1 MRISLRASGA
11 VVVAAG
17 LIAVSGCGGDD
28 EKASTAPRT
37 DTATIGRETA
47 TSESTAP
54 PDAIERTDATTPAQ
68 AETGGGGTG
77 GAKSPEDQPGGAGDE
92 VPNSVPA
99 QITGRGGKVFPGS
112 VSVPPF
118 IAITVVLRG
127 VDNTPYELRGGGKTV
142 KSGQGV
148 TFDGL
153 RAGKRL
159 VLRGPQGN
167 VVISANAEPG
177 P

>member
-1 MRISLRASGA
+1 MTVSPRTSAA
-11 VVVAAG
+11 VLAIAG
-17 LIAVSGCGGDD
+17 LIALSGCGGDD
-28 EKASTAPRT
+28 EKKAATTTT
-37 DTATIGRETA
+37 DTAITDQATA
-47 TSESTAP
+47 TTKTATAP
-54 PDAIERTDATTPAQ
+54 ETIERTDATPTPQ
-68 AETGGGGTG
+68 TDTSGGGTG
-77 GAKSPEDQPGGAGDE
+77 GTTSPEDQPGGAGDE
-92 VPNSVPA
+92 VPNSTPA
-99 QITGRGGKVFPGS
+99 TITGRGGKIFPGS

-142 KSGQGV
+142 KSGQSV

-159 VLRGPQGN
+159 VLKGPQGN

>member
-17 LIAVSGCGGDD
+17 LIALSGCGGDD

-47 TSESTAP
+47 TSESTA

-142 KSGQGV
+142 KSGQSV